1 MLEKIESYSK
11 IEITEQGKVMLR
23 KTTRVIEDG
32 NILSENHHREM
43 RYPNNDITDL
53 PQNLQ
58 DTINA
63 FWTQDVKDAWAL
75 IVEEENAKVN
85 AIDVEE

>member
-1 MLEKIESYSK
+1 MLEKTESYSK

-23 KTTRVIEDG
+23 KTIRIIEDG

-63 FWTQDVKDAWAL
+63 YWTQDIKDAWAL
-75 IVEEENAKVN
+75 IIEEENENVEP
-85 AIDVEE
+85 IDVTE

>member
-1 MLEKIESYSK
+1 MLEKTESYSK

-23 KTTRVIEDG
+23 KTIRIIEDG

-63 FWTQDVKDAWAL
+63 FWTQDVKDAWA
-75 IVEEENAKVN
+75 EFQQEANAN
-85 AIDVEE
+85 IE

>member
-1 MLEKIESYSK
+1 MLEKIEIFTK
-11 IEITEQGKVMLR
+11 LEITEQGKVLLR

-43 RYPNNDITDL
+43 RYPNDDITDL

-63 FWTQDVKDAWAL
+63 YWTQDVKDAWAEFQQQANDL
-75 IVEEENAKVN
+75 V
-85 AIDVEE
+85 D

>member
-1 MLEKIESYSK
+1 MLEKIEIFTK
-11 IEITEQGKVMLR
+11 LEITEQGKVLLR

-43 RYPNNDITDL
+43 RYPNDDITDL

-63 FWTQDVKDAWAL
+63 YWTQDVKDAWA
-75 IVEEENAKVN
+75 EFQQQSSAN
-85 AIDVEE
+85 ID